1 MPSCVF
7 PGVDPYVEGSG
18 LWWDLHSD
26 FTTCLKS
33 ELNRALPDRSFAIS
47 ARRIEFDP
55 AEEVEVPF
63 IEIRDSRSG
72 HELLTVIEV
81 LSPRN
86 KRRIGDANRDNYARK
101 REDLLRGRVSL
112 VEIDLLRSGDR
123 GVLGEAA
130 AKSHAGLSPEP
141 EYAVLVSR
149 GHATPRRPMASLF
162 PAYIDRPL
170 PVIPVPLRQGEP
182 ELPLDLQ
189 AVFEQAYAA
198 GPYRRYFREYPPQP
212 EPPLPAERAEWLKGV
227 LAA

>member
-1 MPSCVF
+1 MPSCRL
-7 PGVDPYVEGSG
+7 PGVDPFIEGTG
-18 LWWDLHSD
+18 LWWDLHEG
-26 FTTCLKS
+26 FVTCSKA
-33 ELNRALPDRSFAIS
+33 ELNDRLPRDYYAIS
-47 ARRIEFDP
+47 SRRIEQKSE
-55 AEEVEVPF
+55 EEVEVPF

-86 KRRIGDANRDNYARK
+86 KRRVGDTNRDNYARK

-130 AKSHAGLSPEP
+130 MKSRAGLSPEP